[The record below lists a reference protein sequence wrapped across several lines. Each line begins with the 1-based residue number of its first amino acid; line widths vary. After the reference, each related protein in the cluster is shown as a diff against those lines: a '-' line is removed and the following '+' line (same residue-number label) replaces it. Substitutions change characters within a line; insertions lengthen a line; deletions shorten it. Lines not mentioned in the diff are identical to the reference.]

1 MNYEQIAFLSI
12 LIFLV
17 ATLYAAVG
25 HGGASGYLAV
35 LALFS
40 LSPEV
45 MKPVGLVLNILVSLI
60 ATTRYYQASFFSW
73 SVFLPIT
80 AAAIPFAFL
89 GGSLSVSGHLY
100 KIVAGVILLFATYPL
115 FMHKEEIEKPSK
127 QMPIVLASLS
137 GAGIGFLSGLTGI
150 GGGIFLSPL
159 LLFTGWATSK
169 DTSGISAAFILVN
182 SISALLGHVSSVQML
197 PSFIPYL
204 AITAVLGGFLGSKIG
219 SQKVNN
225 EMIRRLLAVV
235 LVISGLKLLF
245 V

>member
-1 MNYEQIAFLSI
+1 MNVEDIVFLSV

-17 ATLYAAVG
+17 ATLYASVG

-35 LALFS
+35 MALFG

-45 MKPVGLVLNILVSLI
+45 MKPVGLVLNILVSII
-60 ATTRYYQASFFSW
+60 ATIRYYRAHCFSW

-89 GGSLSVSGHLY
+89 GGVVSIPGHLY

-115 FMHKEEIEKPSK
+115 FIHKEEMERPVKP
-127 QMPIVLASLS
+127 MPLVWALLS

-159 LLFTGWATSK
+159 LLFTGWSTSK
-169 DTSGISAAFILVN
+169 DISGISAAFILAN
-182 SISALLGHVSSVQML
+182 SVSALLGHVSSVQML
-197 PSFIPYL
+197 PNFIPYL
-204 AITAVLGGFLGSKIG
+204 GVAAILGGFLGSKIG

-225 EMIRRLLAVV
+225 VMIARLLAVV
-235 LVISGLKLLF
+235 LVISGLKLIF